1 MDLAL
6 VLCRALQFTAAIALF
21 GVSAFQAMAVPNGL
35 AQVIAPPLRRLA
47 AMAIILIAVTAIVWL
62 LLETVEVTG
71 DWLSAMSPATL
82 TALLFETEFGRVW
95 QCRLAFVAIL
105 LAILVMRRHDN
116 WRITAFWS
124 ALVLASLGFVGHG
137 AMYTGGLGWL
147 NRSSRALH
155 LLAAGFWLGSLVP
168 LLVCLPMLRHPGFAV
183 DAAVALRRFSALGPI
198 AVATVLLT
206 GMANTWLA
214 IEVWPINFQSPYQEL
229 LLAKIGLIAA
239 MIGLALVNRFML
251 TTRLVTAPET
261 WRKLRTNTVAE
272 VILGLAAIV
281 LVSVMGTLAPS

>member
-6 VLCRALQFTAAIALF
+6 VLCRALHFTAAIALF
-21 GVSAFQAMAVPNGL
+21 GVSAFQAMAAPSGL
-35 AQVIAPPLRRLA
+35 AQVIGPPLRRLTA
-47 AMAIILIAVTAIVWL
+47 IAIILIAVTAIAWL
-62 LLETVEVTG
+62 LLEAVEVTG

-82 TALLFETEFGRVW
+82 SALLFETEFGRVL
-95 QCRLAFVAIL
+95 QCRLASVAIL
-105 LAILVMRRHDN
+105 LAILAMRRHDN

-147 NRSSRALH
+147 NRSSHALH
-155 LLAAGFWLGSLVP
+155 LLAAGLWLGSLVP
-168 LLVCLPMLRHPGFAV
+168 LLVCLPMLGHPGFAV
-183 DAAVALRRFSALGPI
+183 DAAVALRRFSALGSI

-251 TTRLVTAPET
+251 TTSLVAAPET
-261 WRKLRTNTVAE
+261 WRTLRSNTVAE

-281 LVSVMGTLAPS
+281 LVSVMGTLEPS